1 MTRAELQ
8 TRLVEFEDRLAT
20 QSAERDKA
28 QALLERMHVAVAQLQ
43 GAITVLRDLVA
54 SEPEDGAAS

>member
-1 MTRAELQ
+1 MTRTDLQ
-8 TRLVEFEDRLAT
+8 TRLAEFEERLAT

-43 GAITVLRDLVA
+43 GAITVLRELVA

>member
-1 MTRAELQ
+1 MTRADVQ
-8 TRLVEFEDRLAT
+8 ARLTEFEERLAT

-43 GAITVLRDLVA
+43 GAVTALRELLA
-54 SEPEDGAAS
+54 SEPEEPPA

>member
-1 MTRAELQ
+1 MTRVDLE
-8 TRLVEFEDRLAT
+8 TKLVEFEDRLAT

-43 GAITVLRDLVA
+43 GAITVLRELVA